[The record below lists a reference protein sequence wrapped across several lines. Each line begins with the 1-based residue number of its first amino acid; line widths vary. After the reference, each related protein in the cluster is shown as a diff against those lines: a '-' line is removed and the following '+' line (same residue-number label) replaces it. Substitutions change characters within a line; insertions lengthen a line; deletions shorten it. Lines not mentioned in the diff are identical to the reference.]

1 MCKVRTSWLLVWGIT
16 DAWYFLLK
24 AVWLYQLK
32 CWSGDFSLGEG
43 SRDQQ
48 YPRYLCNITPDM
60 CFSLHHLHTD
70 LPFTWETSQSSY
82 WSCWPRTRLVQNC
95 DVMRYYYFMILKDQC
110 WVISSMI
117 YGDCCQICYT
127 VTLRLSDNINQTGTT
142 KHCQSRTLSAFRGQ
156 NMQGLQYFGDTF
168 IHLYASKVWISTVQV
183 RLSTFILVPCLW
195 NGLK

>member
-1 MCKVRTSWLLVWGIT
+1 MPFCCAVPLLVWVIT

-70 LPFTWETSQSSY
+70 LSLPLTWETSQSSY
-82 WSCWPRTRLVQNC
+82 WSCWPSPGAGQAGAKLWC
-95 DVMRYYYFMILKDQC
+95 EAILLFYDIEGSVLGNILYDL
-110 WVISSMI
+110 WWLLSDMLESN
-117 YGDCCQICYT
+117 T
-127 VTLRLSDNINQTGTT
+127 VLTLRATSIRQGTNQT
-142 KHCQSRTLSAFRGQ
+142 LSISDS
-156 NMQGLQYFGDTF
+156 LTF
-168 IHLYASKVWISTVQV
+168 
-183 RLSTFILVPCLW
+183 
-195 NGLK
+195 